1 MTQETVSLRFATE
14 ADARQIA
21 EVHDASSQAIYR
33 GLLPDEVLAYFS
45 VTRREGLWKE
55 VLSDGKTVTLL
66 LEREGIVIGFANIG
80 PTCDADESPSTT
92 GEITS
97 IYLDPAF
104 GGKGLGRKLCQRA
117 LDPLRGEGFETVT
130 LWVLDTNR
138 RAHAFYEK
146 MGFELDGMEKVAP
159 MKIGERRE
167 IRYRLRLV

>member
-45 VTRREGLWKE
+45 VTRREALWKE
-55 VLSDGKTVTLL
+55 VLSEGKTATLV
-66 LEREGIVIGFANIG
+66 LERERVVIGFANIG
-80 PTCDADESPSTT
+80 PTCDADESPSAT

-104 GGKGLGRKLCQRA
+104 WGKGLGWKLCQRS
-117 LDPLRGEGFETVT
+117 LDHLRGEGFKAVT

-138 RAHAFYEK
+138 RACAFYEK
-146 MGFELDGMEKVAP
+146 MDFELDGTEKMVP

>member
-21 EVHDASSQAIYR
+21 EVHDASSQSIYR

-45 VTRREGLWKE
+45 VPRREALWKQ
-55 VLSDGKTVTLL
+55 VLSEGKTATLV
-66 LEREGIVIGFANIG
+66 LEREGVVIGFADIG
-80 PTCDADESPSTT
+80 PTCDADESPSAT

-104 GGKGLGRKLCQRA
+104 WGKGLGWKLCQRA
-117 LDPLRGEGFETVT
+117 LDHLRSEGFEAVT

-138 RAHAFYEK
+138 RARVFYEK
-146 MGFELDGMEKVAP
+146 MEFELDGTEKMTP
-159 MKIGERRE
+159 MKMGERRE
-167 IRYRLRLV
+167 VRYRLRLV

>member
-21 EVHDASSQAIYR
+21 EVHDASSQVIYR
-33 GLLPDEVLAYFS
+33 GLFPDEVLAYFS
-45 VTRREGLWKE
+45 VTRRETLWKE
-55 VLSDGKTVTLL
+55 VLSEGKTVTLL
-66 LEREGIVIGFANIG
+66 LEREGVVIGFADIG
-80 PTCDADESPSTT
+80 PTRDADEPPSAT

-104 GGKGLGRKLCQRA
+104 WNKGWGRKLCQRA
-117 LDPLRGEGFETVT
+117 LGHLRGEGFEAVT

-138 RAHAFYEK
+138 RACAFYEK
-146 MGFELDGMEKVAP
+146 FGFEPDGTEKIVP